1 MNWDLFS
8 KRSSKEEQKK
18 SSETEQQIVAQFN
31 GWLPHI
37 LKIEKVQTMIT
48 FDEAI
53 DYFYSDLPSDPSVK
67 KGVIICQE
75 CSGGKLLGQMFL
87 NRKNQLVRRP
97 DGTPYGRQL
106 VTRKLAPELKE
117 KFDNKGLIIV
127 PIADCNQSIF
137 SLFVDELKLFLAQEE
152 VKPILTYK
160 EVIQYFITDRPS
172 NPSVKKGAIIR
183 QPHKKGQELIQFFLD
198 SNNEI
203 VYASNKKPY
212 GRKLVAKQLDDEL
225 EDNFGNENLIIVE

>member
-1 MNWDLFS
+1 M
-8 KRSSKEEQKK
+8 
-18 SSETEQQIVAQFN
+18 
-31 GWLPHI
+31 
-37 LKIEKVQTMIT
+37 
-48 FDEAI
+48 
-53 DYFYSDLPSDPSVK
+53 
-67 KGVIICQE
+67 
-75 CSGGKLLGQMFL
+75 
-87 NRKNQLVRRP
+87 
-97 DGTPYGRQL
+97 
-106 VTRKLAPELKE
+106 
-117 KFDNKGLIIV
+117 
-127 PIADCNQSIF
+127 
-137 SLFVDELKLFLAQEE
+137 FVDELKLFLAQEE

>member
-1 MNWDLFS
+1 MCIRD
-8 KRSSKEEQKK
+8 R
-18 SSETEQQIVAQFN
+18 
-31 GWLPHI
+31 
-37 LKIEKVQTMIT
+37 
-48 FDEAI
+48 
-53 DYFYSDLPSDPSVK
+53 
-67 KGVIICQE
+67 
-75 CSGGKLLGQMFL
+75 
-87 NRKNQLVRRP
+87 
-97 DGTPYGRQL
+97 
-106 VTRKLAPELKE
+106 
-117 KFDNKGLIIV
+117 

-212 GRKLVAKQLDDEL
+212 GCKLVAKQLDDEL